1 MQVVRM
7 AREERAVMPSDAQFW
22 SLLVLANIY
31 MATGHVIIGLVWLAG
46 ATITF
51 VLSLRPT
58 L

>member
-1 MQVVRM
+1 
-7 AREERAVMPSDAQFW
+7 MPSDAQFW

-31 MATGHVIIGLVWLAG
+31 IATGHVILGLVWLAG

-51 VLSLRPT
+51 VLSMALIWRDRNG